1 MNIIKTNSEK
11 RKTKKT
17 RSFNI
22 AYKISKVS
30 AQRAT
35 FICEPLSNNLGSRIA
50 TASERGT
57 VIRIFNVTDGS
68 RLIEFRYYSILNEDK
83 IRGIFLNLS
92 ACQQMLRVLIG

>member
-1 MNIIKTNSEK
+1 M
-11 RKTKKT
+11 
-17 RSFNI
+17 
-22 AYKISKVS
+22 
-30 AQRAT
+30 AT

-83 IRGIFLNLS
+83 YAAFS
-92 ACQQMLRVLIG
+92 